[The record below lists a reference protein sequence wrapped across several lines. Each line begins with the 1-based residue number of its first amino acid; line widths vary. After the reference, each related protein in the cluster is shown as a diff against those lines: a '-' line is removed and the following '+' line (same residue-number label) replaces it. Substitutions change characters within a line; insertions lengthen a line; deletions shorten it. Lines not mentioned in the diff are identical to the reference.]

1 MGTIPDR
8 LEPLPEKVQEST
20 VTNPQKIKGS
30 AFERIIVTFLRA
42 WGFLVD
48 RTRAGWVDDR
58 GDVHGIT
65 HPRLGAFTVEC
76 KNHKTMALAGWMEEL
91 NREIAANGGGLGAV
105 VHKRKGVT
113 DPALQYATL
122 PLGMLVQLLKEAG
135 YE

>member
-1 MGTIPDR
+1 M
-8 LEPLPEKVQEST
+8 
-20 VTNPQKIKGS
+20 TNPQKIKGS